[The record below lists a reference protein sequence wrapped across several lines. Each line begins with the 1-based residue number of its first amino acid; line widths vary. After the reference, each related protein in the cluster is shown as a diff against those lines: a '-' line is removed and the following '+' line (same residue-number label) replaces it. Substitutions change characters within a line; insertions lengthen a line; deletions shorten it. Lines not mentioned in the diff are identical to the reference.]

1 MTSLYKTDS
10 RFHRIPTPFNITI
23 GTIGKTANTVDYSN
37 DLDTIRANEIT
48 LLSELLNIVESS
60 IIMLNQVHADSILEF
75 STPVESRI
83 FPDGD
88 GMITKTNRLCLV
100 IRTADCVPV
109 FAFDAEKKVL
119 GAVHAGW
126 RGCSLN
132 IAQKLIKNM
141 KSEYNSKNSNLHI
154 YILPSIGPESYSV
167 NMDVGYFFKNDIII
181 KNNIIYLNLWS
192 NIAGSLLY
200 EGIPESHIHLS
211 EICTYI
217 NNTEYFSYRHGDIGR
232 NLNFAFINSI

>member
-1 MTSLYKTDS
+1 MTSLYKTGS
-10 RFHRIPTPFNITI
+10 KSSEIITPFNITI
-23 GTIGKTANTVDYSN
+23 GTIGKIANTIDYSS
-37 DLDTIRANEIT
+37 DLNTIRTNEIV
-48 LLSELLNIVESS
+48 LLSELLNIHEKS
-60 IIMLNQVHADSILEF
+60 IIMLNQVPGDSILEF
-75 STPVESRI
+75 NSTVGSRA

-88 GMITKTNRLCLV
+88 GMITKTNGICLV

-132 IAQKLIKNM
+132 IAQKLIKKM
-141 KSEYNSKNSNLHI
+141 KSDNNSKNSDLHI

-181 KNNIIYLNLWS
+181 KNNVIYLNLWS
-192 NIAGSLLY
+192 NIAASLLY

-211 EICTYI
+211 EICTFI
-217 NNTEYFSYRHGDIGR
+217 NNTEYFSYRRGDTGR
-232 NLNFAFINSI
+232 NLNFAFINPI